1 MKQTAPVLFFLFLSA
16 AVFGEIR
23 LPEILSDGMLL
34 QRGVEIPVWGMADPG
49 EKITVHFAGRTRIGV
64 ADKNGRF
71 LVKLSPLEASNVN
84 REMIV
89 SGKNVIRIKDVLVG
103 DVWLCSGQSNMD
115 FCLDAGTNK
124 REERLAAKYPEIRL
138 FYVRR
143 AHAFTPQFHTKS
155 AWKRC
160 ENWHA
165 AVFSAVGYFF
175 GRELYRTLGIPI
187 GLIDASYGGTP
198 IEPWFSREKYEA
210 TPAIRERQNALKGG
224 DKGNRG
230 AALGYADPA
239 FDDSS
244 WETITLPRTGTSDP
258 LMKTE
263 GEFWLRKHLDIPA
276 DWNGNLDRIELGL
289 IFGIDTVYLHGVP
302 IASTGYDAPF
312 YWERL
317 HTYRNLPKGIAPQ
330 GKTVLAIRIF
340 GKNMTG
346 WKQMLLQRY
355 DDKIPR
361 KKIDLSGE
369 WKFKR
374 VYTLPPEEANH
385 DHYTTQPTALY
396 NAMIAPLQP
405 YPIKGAIWYQGESN
419 VGKHKTY
426 HERLKTMVE
435 LWRKEWGLGEL
446 PFYYVEIA
454 PFGSKETN
462 GSAFLR
468 ESQFKAQSIIS
479 NSGMISTNDLVEE
492 YEKDNIHPKNKT
504 DVGKRLAYMALKR
517 TYGFKGIEDMGP
529 VYKSMEV
536 KDGIAILSFEN
547 AKDGFNRLNG
557 MEGFEIAGEDKV
569 FYPAEAEVYNN
580 LQIKVKSDKVKNP
593 VAVRYCFRD
602 FKPGNVAN
610 LRELPMY
617 PFRTD
622 NWE

>member
-1 MKQTAPVLFFLFLSA
+1 MFFLFLSA

-49 EKITVHFAGRTRIGV
+49 EKITVHFAGRIRTGV

-230 AALGYADPA
+230 VALGYAAPA

-244 WETITLPRTGTSDP
+244 WETITLPRTETSDP

-419 VGKHKTY
+419 AVRAKEYPLLFRCMVEDWREKWKCGTFPVYFVQLPGYIHGVNWEEFRLVQSTIPTLVPNTDLIVTIDIGDPKEIHPPWKLPFGVRLANLALAKTY
-426 HERLKTMVE
+426 GR
-435 LWRKEWGLGEL
+435 
-446 PFYYVEIA
+446 EI
-454 PFGSKETN
+454 PCK
-462 GSAFLR
+462 
-468 ESQFKAQSIIS
+468 
-479 NSGMISTNDLVEE
+479 
-492 YEKDNIHPKNKT
+492 
-504 DVGKRLAYMALKR
+504 
-517 TYGFKGIEDMGP
+517 GP
-529 VYKSMEV
+529 VFQRAERTGNTV
-536 KDGIAILSFEN
+536 TLHFETS
-547 AKDGFNRLNG
+547 AGLRSRTPGKL
-557 MEGFEIAGEDKV
+557 MGFEIAGRDGRFHPVKAEIRGNRILLTPSTQHPV
-569 FYPAEAEVYNN
+569 SIRYAWGRVPACDLVDNN
-580 LQIKVKSDKVKNP
+580 HLPAGPFLCNIK
-593 VAVRYCFRD
+593 
-602 FKPGNVAN
+602 
-610 LRELPMY
+610 E
-617 PFRTD
+617 
-622 NWE
+622 